1 MNPVG
6 RKSRTQQL
14 IATSAGQHLALS
26 VAAHLARTQLVPD
39 PLSVYDGQHMSEM
52 IDVVARAL
60 AKVAPIYVRDAA
72 AADPRSLTPS
82 EVEGATI
89 RHGATVLALADG
101 RSFSSATIKRLDL
114 RQAIAILKAVGIE
127 ELQPRRPAAEP
138 GPGKPGNE
146 KLLGQIGEVEIL
158 LEPPLLPGHL
168 ERAGHQMISIARDA
182 PHGRVAN
189 LAMRLMSALLESR
202 GADELPPAVRAELA
216 RLRAAVE
223 EAQVAR

>member
-1 MNPVG
+1 MNSVG

-14 IATSAGQHLALS
+14 ISSSAGQHLALS

-39 PLSVYDGQHMSEM
+39 PLSVYDAQHMSEM

-60 AKVAPIYVRDAA
+60 SKVAPIYVRDAA
-72 AADPRSLTPS
+72 AADPRPLTPG
-82 EVEGATI
+82 ELEGATI
-89 RHGATVLALADG
+89 RRGATILALADG
-101 RSFSSATIKRLDL
+101 RSFSSATIKRIDL

-127 ELQPRRPAAEP
+127 ELKPRQPAAGP
-138 GPGKPGNE
+138 GPEMPRNE
-146 KLLGQIGEVEIL
+146 KLVAQVREVETL

-168 ERAGHQMISIARDA
+168 ERAGHHMISIAREA
-182 PHGRVAN
+182 PHGHVAN

-202 GADELPPAVRAELA
+202 GADQLPPGVLAELA

-223 EAQVAR
+223 EVQRA

>member
-1 MNPVG
+1 MG
-6 RKSRTQQL
+6 RRSRTQQL
-14 IATSAGQHLALS
+14 ISTSAGQHLALS

-72 AADPRSLTPS
+72 AADPRPLTPG
-82 EVEGATI
+82 ELEGATI
-89 RHGATVLALADG
+89 RRGATVLALADG

-127 ELQPRRPAAEP
+127 ELQPRHPAA
-138 GPGKPGNE
+138 GPGAEAPKNE
-146 KLLGQIGEVEIL
+146 KLLAQIGEVECL

-168 ERAGHQMISIARDA
+168 ERAGHHMISIAREA

-189 LAMRLMSALLESR
+189 LAMRLMSALLEAR
-202 GADELPPAVRAELA
+202 GADQLPPSVLAELA

-223 EAQVAR
+223 DVQRA

>member
-1 MNPVG
+1 VG
-6 RKSRTQQL
+6 RKSKTLQL
-14 IATSAGQHLALS
+14 TSSIAGQHLALS

-60 AKVAPIYVRDAA
+60 SRVAPIYVRDAA
-72 AADPRSLTPS
+72 AADPRPLLPA
-82 EVEGATI
+82 ELEGATI
-89 RHGATVLALADG
+89 RRGATILALADG
-101 RSFSSATIKRLDL
+101 RSFSSATIKRVDL

-127 ELQPRRPAAEP
+127 ELKLRQQPAEP
-138 GPGKPGNE
+138 GRETPKNE
-146 KLLGQIGEVEIL
+146 KLLAQLREVESL
-158 LEPPLLPGHL
+158 VEPPLVPAHL
-168 ERAGHQMISIARDA
+168 ERAGHHMISIAREA

-202 GADELPPAVRAELA
+202 GAETLPPSVLAELA

-223 EAQVAR
+223 EVQRA

>member
-1 MNPVG
+1 MNSVG

-14 IATSAGQHLALS
+14 TSTIAGQHLALS

-39 PLSVYDGQHMSEM
+39 PLNVYDSQHMSEM
-52 IDVVARAL
+52 IDLVARAL

-72 AADPRSLTPS
+72 AADPRPLTPAEIEAAS
-82 EVEGATI
+82 IRRGATI
-89 RHGATVLALADG
+89 LALADG

-114 RQAIAILKAVGIE
+114 RQAIAILKTVGIE
-127 ELQPRRPAAEP
+127 ELKPRHQAAEP
-138 GPGKPGNE
+138 GPATPRNG
-146 KLLGQIGEVEIL
+146 KLLAQLREVESL
-158 LEPPLLPGHL
+158 LEPPLVPGHV
-168 ERAGHQMISIARDA
+168 ERAGHHMISIAREA

-202 GADELPPAVRAELA
+202 GAHELPPSVLAELA

-223 EAQVAR
+223 DVQRA